1 MDVHEEEDKNFI
13 IQKQKNIKAI
23 IQILKEESEEGN
35 I

>member
-13 IQKQKNIKAI
+13 IHKQKNIKAI